1 MGKQITFINARLID
15 PRVEMEK
22 SGTLTINNGLIEK
35 KDEGIKGKVIDC
47 KGMCLAPGIVDIG
60 VKVCEP
66 GEKHKESFRSAS
78 SAAAAGGVTSLVT
91 RPDTKPSID
100 NPELLEFFKNRG
112 KEASKVRIFPTAS
125 LTKRN
130 NGKKMTEIGFLHEGG
145 AVAFTDGFNS
155 IPNTKIFH
163 QILKY
168 ASDFNTLIIG
178 HPQDYFLTKNTKV
191 TRFIEKPKEAKAKQ
205 IISKKGYW
213 NSGMFYLRKDSII
226 NNFKKYQPNIYR
238 NCNKAVTKAK
248 YKSNVYYLNK
258 QAFTKATAKSFDYAI
273 LEKTK
278 DINAI
283 KLDIPWSDLGSW
295 KEICKMYGRNK
306 RHYFKK
312 KNVFHRP
319 WGSYVNLF
327 NGKEFLIKELYVK
340 PKGILSLQKHHHRAE
355 HWVVTHGKPKI
366 TLNKKYFTMKPDET
380 IFIPLGAI
388 HRIENPYKKPVKI
401 IEAQVGSILKETDIV
416 RYQDIYGRIK

>member
-1 MGKQITFINARLID
+1 MKIRPVILCGGAGTRLWPKAEKHQAKQFIDFGNWTLLGKTLERVKASIFDAPIISTNAKYLRQVKQHLKKHKIRKFKIVLEPAKRNTAPAILSTALIKD
-15 PRVEMEK
+15 IPIKQPLMF
-22 SGTLTINNGLIEK
+22 LAADHLIEK
-35 KDEGIKGKVIDC
+35 VGLFNKAIKKNQKKLTQNNIFIFGIKPK
-47 KGMCLAPGIVDIG
+47 MP
-60 VKVCEP
+60 
-66 GEKHKESFRSAS
+66 S
-78 SAAAAGGVTSLVT
+78 S
-91 RPDTKPSID
+91 
-100 NPELLEFFKNRG
+100 EFG
-112 KEASKVRIFPTAS
+112 
-125 LTKRN
+125 
-130 NGKKMTEIGFLHEGG
+130 
-145 AVAFTDGFNS
+145 
-155 IPNTKIFH
+155 
-163 QILKY
+163 
-168 ASDFNTLIIG
+168 
-178 HPQDYFLTKNTKV
+178 YFLTRNNKV
-191 TRFIEKPKEAKAKQ
+191 SRFVEKPKEAKAKQ

-248 YKSNVYYLNK
+248 YKSNVYYINK

-340 PKGILSLQKHHHRAE
+340 PKGILSLQKHFHRSE
-355 HWVVTHGKPKI
+355 HWVVVSGTAKVEIDSSIKNIEENQSAYIPVGSKHRLSNPGKKNLI
-366 TLNKKYFTMKPDET
+366 LIEIQSGSY
-380 IFIPLGAI
+380 LGEDDI
-388 HRIENPYKKPVKI
+388 HRFEDN
-401 IEAQVGSILKETDIV
+401 
-416 RYQDIYGRIK
+416 YGRIYNK